1 MRIPPP
7 RPEFF
12 HKNTKMNFSS
22 YTTKTAEEIFN
33 EFGVTSTGLGLEEAT
48 LRLGKYGKNEIEAKE
63 THWWQIFFRQLKS
76 PFIYILFAAA
86 LISSFFGELTEAI
99 MILVFV
105 ALNATLSFFQEYH
118 SEKNLKLLKKYI
130 LSHAKVRRA
139 NEELTIESQNL
150 VPGDFVIVEAGDKIP
165 ADVRF
170 LEENNLMVDEEILTG
185 ESVPVHKISV
195 AMEKPAQDFYKAENL
210 GFSGTT
216 VVAGKGLGV
225 VIATGKNTGLGGIA
239 KLTAETKRVSS
250 FEKGI
255 FGFSK
260 FILRLILITIVLVFL
275 ANIIVR
281 GDKANIP
288 ELIIFSIALAISVI
302 PEPLPAVTTISLSR
316 GALRLAK
323 SKVIVKRLSA
333 IEDLGSLEVLCTDKT
348 GTLTENKLTVEK
360 IKSDSEEACLFFAA
374 MASSF
379 LDTKEKKPTDAFDVA
394 LWEKLSPAVREE
406 INQYKHLA
414 EIPFSP
420 ERRRNSVLVQTKNG
434 AELIV
439 RGAPEIIFKFCP
451 KLDESLKN
459 SLKIWMAAEGAH
471 GHRVLAIA
479 RKKIS
484 AKNNSDLE
492 KEENNLEFFGIISF
506 VDPIKKT
513 AAHTIVE
520 AKKLGVKI
528 KILTGDSR
536 EVAGAVAYKI
546 DLINSPNEV
555 ITGEEFDA
563 LTIEEKH
570 SAAERFFVFARV
582 SPEQKYNII
591 KLLQEKNEVG
601 FLGEGIN
608 DAPALKIA
616 NVAIVVQSGADIA
629 RDAADVILLKK
640 SLSVIIEGIREGRKI
655 FANISKYI
663 KVTLSSNFG
672 NFFAVATASLLIDF
686 LPMLPIQILLLN
698 LLSDFPM
705 ISIATDTVDQDELKK
720 PKSYNIKEIVLLA
733 TILGVVSTIFD
744 FIFFGLF
751 YRISP
756 GVLQTNWF
764 IGSVLTEIILIF
776 SVRTKFFFL
785 SAKRASSFL
794 IGLAV
799 LTIAI
804 TITLPLTSF
813 GQKIFNFVKPKPSHF
828 LIIFGVVICY
838 FAITEIVKLIYFRF
852 SNHNQKSLA

>member
-1 MRIPPP
+1 
-7 RPEFF
+7 
-12 HKNTKMNFSS
+12 MNFSL
-22 YTTKTAEEIFN
+22 YTTKTAEEIFD
-33 EFGVTSTGLGLEEAT
+33 EFKVTQKGLENGEVAH
-48 LRLGKYGKNEIEAKE
+48 RLNEYGRNEIEAKE
-63 THWWQIFFRQLKS
+63 IRWWQIFLRQIKS
-76 PFIYILFAAA
+76 PFIYILFVAA
-86 LISSFFGELTEAI
+86 LISSFLGELTEAI
-99 MILVFV
+99 MILIFV
-105 ALNATLSFFQEYH
+105 VINATLSFLQEYH

-130 LSHAKVRRA
+130 VSRAKVRRA

-165 ADVRF
+165 ADLRF

-185 ESVPVHKISV
+185 ESAPVHKT
-195 AMEKPAQDFYKAENL
+195 AAAQAQPAKEFYQAENI
-210 GFSGTT
+210 GFSGTV
-216 VVAGKGLGV
+216 VVAGRGAGV
-225 VIATGKNTGLGGIA
+225 VLATGKNTGLGGIA

-255 FGFSK
+255 LGFSK

-275 ANIIVR
+275 ANILVR
-281 GDKANIP
+281 GEKANIV

-316 GALRLAK
+316 GALQLAK

-333 IEDLGSLEVLCTDKT
+333 IEDLGSVEVLCTDKT
-348 GTLTENKLTVEK
+348 GTLTENKLAVEK
-360 IKSDSEEACLFFAA
+360 IKATNEEDCLFSAA
-374 MASSF
+374 IASSF
-379 LDTKEKKPTDAFDVA
+379 LSGKEKKPTDAFDIA
-394 LWEKLSPAVREE
+394 LCEKLSPAAREK
-406 INQYKHLA
+406 INQHKRLA

-420 ERRRNSVLVQTKNG
+420 ARRRNSVLVQTDG
-434 AELIV
+434 ETELIV
-439 RGAPEIIFKFCP
+439 RGAPEIIFELCP
-451 KLDESLKN
+451 KLKEPEKN
-459 SLKIWMAAEGAH
+459 SLKIWMAAEGAL
-471 GHRVLAIA
+471 GHRILAIA
-479 RKKIS
+479 KKKIS
-484 AKNNSDLE
+484 AQDNYDLE
-492 KEENNLEFFGIISF
+492 KEENNLQFLGIISF

-513 AAHTIVE
+513 ASHTIAQ
-520 AKKLGVKI
+520 AKNLGIKI
-528 KILTGDSR
+528 KILTGDSP

-546 DLINSPNEV
+546 DLINSPHEV
-555 ITGEEFDA
+555 ITGDEFDA
-563 LTIEEKH
+563 MTHEEKH
-570 SAAERFFVFARV
+570 NAALNYSVFARV

-591 KLLQEKNEVG
+591 KLLQEENEVG

-640 SLSVIIEGIREGRKI
+640 SLEVIVEGIREGRKI

-705 ISIATDTVDQDELKK
+705 ISIATDTVDQDELKR
-720 PKSYNIKEIVLLA
+720 PKSYNIKEIVLLT

-785 SAKRASSFL
+785 AAKRASTFL

-799 LTIAI
+799 LTVAI

-813 GQKIFNFVKPKPSHF
+813 GQKIFNFAKPQTNH
-828 LIIFGVVICY
+828 LWLIFGIVICY
-838 FAITEIVKLIYFRF
+838 FTVTEGVKLIYYRF
-852 SNHNQKSLA
+852 TNHSQKIPA